1 MKPSQQSLKDW
12 TEQKWRTKSGKP
24 STQGSEATGER
35 YLPAK
40 AIEAMSSSEY
50 AATTAKKREDTKEG
64 KQFSKQPKKAA
75 DTARQYRNE
84 GGLMSMFGP
93 IEKPEEGLAALFQ
106 NRMQKAEGGSLL
118 VPPEMEERQQYAAG
132 ALVKVLKKLL
142 TSGDESGELM
152 ADLKTKYK
160 PDEIRAAKKQIK
172 EEDIIQREEY
182 RAEQKAISEEKKIQQ
197 EKERKEKKALREEK
211 QIQQEE
217 YRAEKK
223 AVSEENKL
231 RRNRGQEV
239 GFKDFK
245 FGQPENTKIKLY
257 RKEVPEGTAE
267 FRREFIK
274 NWRADNPEFEFEGN
288 IYSTDVERI
297 TKSEGG
303 SLFIPPE
310 MEAVPEDTY
319 DNIPPEEMEEAMA
332 SQLPDGEMVE
342 EYKTY
347 VMTQALEGE
356 EASYLQNALEA
367 DPQLRQIFDKVL
379 VTASEFSGAGEVE
392 GPGTGVSDSI
402 PARLSDG
409 EFVMTRKATDQ
420 IGAENLQTM
429 MDEAERAYDGGLM
442 SRRTVSNTDLE
453 PSEEEDV
460 KKMMREANRMP
471 SIR

>member
-24 STQGSEATGER
+24 STQGPEATGER

-106 NRMQKAEGGSLL
+106 NRMQKAEGGS
-118 VPPEMEERQQYAAG
+118 M
-132 ALVKVLKKLL
+132 
-142 TSGDESGELM
+142 
-152 ADLKTKYK
+152 
-160 PDEIRAAKKQIK
+160 
-172 EEDIIQREEY
+172 
-182 RAEQKAISEEKKIQQ
+182 
-197 EKERKEKKALREEK
+197 
-211 QIQQEE
+211 
-217 YRAEKK
+217 
-223 AVSEENKL
+223 
-231 RRNRGQEV
+231 
-239 GFKDFK
+239 
-245 FGQPENTKIKLY
+245 
-257 RKEVPEGTAE
+257 
-267 FRREFIK
+267 
-274 NWRADNPEFEFEGN
+274 
-288 IYSTDVERI
+288 
-297 TKSEGG
+297 
-303 SLFIPPE
+303 FIPPE

>member
-35 YLPAK
+35 YLPEK
-40 AIEAMSSSEY
+40 AIAAMSSSEY
-50 AATTAKKREDTKEG
+50 AATTAKKREDTKKG

-75 DTARQYRNE
+75 NTARQYRNE

-93 IEKPEEGLAALFQ
+93 IEKPEEGLASLFT
-106 NRMQKAEGGSLL
+106 RMQKAKGGAMHRMPDGSMMAGASHRANYAEGGSITQEDIDHINSFKNEKDREAVIGKYQIFAGYEAVKEAGIDELSEPKKAEKIKKEAAKEVL
-118 VPPEMEERQQYAAG
+118 KELKSLGVVKDDRLKYNEGSLFVPPEME
-132 ALVKVLKKLL
+132 
-142 TSGDESGELM
+142 
-152 ADLKTKYK
+152 
-160 PDEIRAAKKQIK
+160 
-172 EEDIIQREEY
+172 DI
-182 RAEQKAISEEKKIQQ
+182 
-197 EKERKEKKALREEK
+197 
-211 QIQQEE
+211 
-217 YRAEKK
+217 
-223 AVSEENKL
+223 
-231 RRNRGQEV
+231 
-239 GFKDFK
+239 
-245 FGQPENTKIKLY
+245 
-257 RKEVPEGTAE
+257 
-267 FRREFIK
+267 
-274 NWRADNPEFEFEGN
+274 
-288 IYSTDVERI
+288 
-297 TKSEGG
+297 
-303 SLFIPPE
+303 
-310 MEAVPEDTY
+310 PEDTY

-332 SQLPDGEMVE
+332 SQLPDDQMVE

-409 EFVMTRKATDQ
+409 EFVMTKKATDQ

-442 SRRTVSNTDLE
+442 SRRKDGTLDSQD
-453 PSEEEDV
+453 SEEEDV

>member
-1 MKPSQQSLKDW
+1 VKPSQQSLKDW

-24 STQGSEATGER
+24 STQGPEATGER

-75 DTARQYRNE
+75 TTARQYRNE

-106 NRMQKAEGGSLL
+106 NRMQKAEGGAMHRMPDGS
-118 VPPEMEERQQYAAG
+118 MMAG
-132 ALVKVLKKLL
+132 ASHRSNYFEGGTISKKDIDHINSLKNKKDRESLIGKYQIFAGYDAIKEAGIDELKEPEKAKKIQKEAAEKVLK
-142 TSGDESGELM
+142 ELER
-152 ADLKTKYK
+152 LGLNKGG
-160 PDEIRAAKKQIK
+160 
-172 EEDIIQREEY
+172 
-182 RAEQKAISEEKKIQQ
+182 KAMY
-197 EKERKEKKALREEK
+197 A
-211 QIQQEE
+211 
-217 YRAEKK
+217 
-223 AVSEENKL
+223 
-231 RRNRGQEV
+231 
-239 GFKDFK
+239 
-245 FGQPENTKIKLY
+245 
-257 RKEVPEGTAE
+257 
-267 FRREFIK
+267 
-274 NWRADNPEFEFEGN
+274 
-288 IYSTDVERI
+288 
-297 TKSEGG
+297 EGG

>member
-75 DTARQYRNE
+75 NTARQYRNE

-106 NRMQKAEGGSLL
+106 NRMQKAEGGS
-118 VPPEMEERQQYAAG
+118 M
-132 ALVKVLKKLL
+132 
-142 TSGDESGELM
+142 
-152 ADLKTKYK
+152 
-160 PDEIRAAKKQIK
+160 
-172 EEDIIQREEY
+172 
-182 RAEQKAISEEKKIQQ
+182 
-197 EKERKEKKALREEK
+197 
-211 QIQQEE
+211 
-217 YRAEKK
+217 
-223 AVSEENKL
+223 
-231 RRNRGQEV
+231 
-239 GFKDFK
+239 
-245 FGQPENTKIKLY
+245 
-257 RKEVPEGTAE
+257 
-267 FRREFIK
+267 
-274 NWRADNPEFEFEGN
+274 
-288 IYSTDVERI
+288 
-297 TKSEGG
+297 
-303 SLFIPPE
+303 FIPPE

-319 DNIPPEEMEEAMA
+319 DNIPPEEIEEAMA
-332 SQLPDGEMVE
+332 SQLPDGAMVE